1 MKTFTNCAEKKAK
14 QFLNLLQGYTKGI
27 RITAILILLLMGVSN
42 AWAIGFN
49 KGNVIFRAQGWNNP
63 TYVYLCVGHSSYTQ
77 VWRMTRISNTDLYHV
92 WVNVDNNDNNWWN
105 GCTYFAVIGSN
116 TTVTSGNWGNGSLSN
131 KGTKGYTAA
140 YTQAYDINS
149 KDGVYF
155 FNKNN
160 NTVNNGSFSI
170 EWKGSHNDIQKL
182 TATQSAKLR
191 NTTNSSYTIPT
202 GSWPTTLTLTGTY
215 LTGNTTSEQSGAIS
229 TKSGE
234 NQDYEAV
241 VTGSITHSYTESDDY
256 QFDGWIKG
264 SGTSITSTN
273 ATYSYNITAATTVY
287 ACFTKK
293 YAVNFGVHSSGGG
306 TISAKSGSTTL
317 QTGNK
322 IVGGSKIVFTASP
335 SNGYSILG
343 WYSDANCTSKIAEA
357 GTSETY
363 TINSLEATTN
373 VYVKFERTWTVTIAN
388 DGNGTTTPN
397 AENYTVGAETG
408 IDINANPIDS
418 ENYEF
423 LEWTSSVGGSFA
435 SPTTLAENKFYPTAN
450 TTLTATFRSTATY
463 ALTVGAGHGVVS
475 ASGSQDPIDLGST
488 YPISATL
495 LDGYKFTKWTAE
507 PAANATFASA
517 TSANTTVTITNGSVT
532 VTANAE
538 EIKHAV
544 QVNIKT
550 GQEAW
555 GALSTNSVEVGQITK
570 STTITAT
577 PNTAVGYE
585 FDHWEISDGITIVD
599 GTENS
604 TEITIKA
611 TKVGSITAH
620 FRGINRPQNIFLIG
634 TMNDWKESD
643 ADWQFYKLPGE
654 SGNTVTLTKTI
665 NKSDYHAD
673 GYKFGVNIYQ
683 AGWEDKWWHN
693 SAENDTKMDA
703 HNCTGW
709 VFGTKEGDKKTF
721 IDLNVSGEYTFT
733 LAHSGTYNQQAL
745 SITYPDKS
753 FIEGDF
759 ATAWDEDAYPL
770 TENGNIQ
777 TVTIPITSQ
786 KDVEFRL
793 VSHGKLFGT
802 STKITR
808 KSNSLKLSAKNME
821 DEGAVIKI
829 GADLEGDYKFTYDKS
844 TNTLTVTY
852 PTAYTVTYGVGTNK
866 GTDEVTTNP
875 SISSGSLVLASTSIT
890 FSKGDTK
897 AGYTWKNW
905 NSKADGNGSVL
916 GTGDT
921 YVSSSRA
928 GDISVYACY
937 DLITYNI
944 TYNLNGGSGASNTT
958 YNVESATIT
967 LPTAPTKTGYT
978 FAGWYDNANLT
989 GNEVTQIAKGS
1000 TGDKTFY
1007 AKWTPINYTINY
1019 ELGEGGT
1026 NHKDNPATY
1035 TIETATTELQDA
1047 TPNAGYSFGGWYS
1060 DSEYAN
1066 QVTQVAGGTTGNIT
1080 LYAKW
1085 SAKAYTVNFDNNGGD
1100 GNTTPVTVAMG
1111 DPMPDVEIPTLHGY
1125 DFGGYWKDETQYYNA
1140 DGTSAKN
1147 WDIDANDVILV
1158 AKWTAHPYTITY
1170 HLDGGTGASNT
1181 TYTIESE
1188 EITLPKPTK
1197 QYNAFAGWYD
1207 NSDFNG
1213 EAITSI
1219 ASGST
1224 GDKEFWAKW
1233 NIGTYAVSLDMQSG
1247 TGGTTSV
1254 NATYGAAMP
1263 AITIPTK
1270 EDHLFDGYYDQTG
1283 GKGTKYYNADGT
1295 SAKNWNKEGATLYAK
1310 WIPYTKCIF
1319 FKNNLKWANVYVY
1332 TFKDNVWYDYED
1344 ANTKYGPGVCTKTT
1358 NNLEFAK
1365 MTKIGNTDIYYYALT
1380 SETGFCHIAFS
1391 DVAMNNW
1398 NEFYG
1403 GNAVYRADRYDQLPL
1418 FVPQTDQTPS
1428 TTNSTK
1434 YYSTGIW
1441 MKYNS
1446 TYSGY
1451 DWSGK
1456 TGNEAWGNHNL
1467 TAQDAGGFSFTT
1479 TVNLNAG
1486 TTYEFKI
1493 SNIGRDAK
1501 NDAIV
1506 GSAWYGRTGTTFTP
1520 SKHSDI
1526 TFYTNNENAKIT
1538 PTVDGQYTFTVYLG
1552 DGKVVVSLDYPLL
1565 PGDYRLVYKD
1575 NTANSAHASHYIK
1588 KVSEQ
1593 ASKTESFFVRKDQ
1606 NAQLFIQKC
1615 TAINSGVPAW
1625 ETIANTTIYINN
1637 LIESTGVYNFEFT
1650 QNGEAVAITQKA
1662 EPYTGSYYIR
1672 TDAAA
1677 GGWNTFRQDGNKMTY
1692 SSYAERNSGLFNHY
1706 FCKWV
1711 ENKKDGEGNDIHT
1724 NVKFVIANDYSYC
1737 VSDTLDGDEVIN
1749 DGQRIGFLPQ
1759 SANVRFGWDSR
1770 TNQVSRA
1777 YISGS
1782 SAVSDRFLVL
1792 KGDENLTDLNGDNF
1806 NIAELNPHETTF
1818 EDMGNWVYQL
1828 DVKAGRGTNIQ
1839 LTARYNGKDQSFFST
1854 SGASLI
1860 DATTPQSYK
1869 VRFIYDFKTNHLV
1882 AAWLLDDYNT
1892 SGGVELN
1899 SNMLVIR
1906 KQHEQAQQLKLNADL
1921 TKVGTAYGVLT
1932 FDKYFLNN
1940 LSAEGNTKGQELLEA
1955 EKKNIYERALY
1966 WVSFPFDVRIRDVFG
1981 FGEYMDTWIMEYYD
1995 GAKRAEKGAWVDSES
2010 YWTYITDLDYVLESG
2025 TGYILCLDL
2034 EKMTPESPVFA
2045 NTDEVSLYFPSE
2057 EPIGDIN
2064 ANQAVSITLPKHD
2077 CTIERDNR
2085 YIMDDNWNV
2094 IGVPRFVNLDI
2105 ELSEYSS
2112 LGQSDVLYYY
2122 NYNASNG
2129 SYQVA
2134 ASGSSTFEV
2143 MKAYMVQY
2151 AGKIDWWTESA
2162 APQQM
2167 AARRNAD
2174 AGPEKVSLRL
2184 EIAQDDI
2191 TADKTFIQLQEE
2203 GATADFDMNI
2213 DLTKIINAGANIYT
2227 LVGEGNIQTAGN
2239 VLPMDECEVPVGVKV
2254 DAAGEYTIRMP
2265 EGSEG
2270 MVVELID
2277 YYTNTRTNLLL
2288 FDYTVDLT
2296 AGTCEDRFALHI
2308 QPEKSGVAT
2317 DIDQLTGSDL
2327 NAEGVQKYI
2336 IDGRLYLKK
2345 NGVLYDAQGHSRSAV
2360 GVR

>member
-1 MKTFTNCAEKKAK
+1 MKTFTNYAEKKAK
-14 QFLNLLQGYTKGI
+14 QFLNLLHGYTKGI
-27 RITAILILLLMGVSN
+27 RMTAILVLLLMGVNN
-42 AWAIGFN
+42 AWGDEYTIYSAKIYYDDSNSKWGSNVVVAFD
-49 KGNVIFRAQGWNNP
+49 KSDGGAVFSMGNISNTNLHYWEGSWGDGKVTYMRFGKATKTYDWYGWWSNVKSTWDLSTTDSWSGVSNGWGLTINNAYKMFGAKSNSSGADL
-63 TYVYLCVGHSSYTQ
+63 TKTDLTSYTALNYTQTLKQELSTNNGSSYSTSTTALATVTVSSYTLN
-77 VWRMTRISNTDLYHV
+77 SK
-92 WVNVDNNDNNWWN
+92 
-105 GCTYFAVIGSN
+105 N
-116 TTVTSGNWGNGSLSN
+116 TTTSSSGTIASGNSSTTCSAARTATVTYTVESV
-131 KGTKGYTAA
+131 KTGYTFVGWYDGTTQKSTETTYTYNATAA
-140 YTQAYDINS
+140 KTITARFKENTYT
-149 KDGVYF
+149 V
-155 FNKNN
+155 
-160 NTVNNGSFSI
+160 TVNN
-170 EWKGSHNDIQKL
+170 
-182 TATQSAKLR
+182 
-191 NTTNSSYTIPT
+191 
-202 GSWPTTLTLTGTY
+202 
-215 LTGNTTSEQSGAIS
+215 
-229 TKSGE
+229 
-234 NQDYEAV
+234 
-241 VTGSITHSYTESDDY
+241 
-256 QFDGWIKG
+256 DG
-264 SGTSITSTN
+264 
-273 ATYSYNITAATTVY
+273 
-287 ACFTKK
+287 
-293 YAVNFGVHSSGGG
+293 H
-306 TISAKSGSTTL
+306 
-317 QTGNK
+317 
-322 IVGGSKIVFTASP
+322 
-335 SNGYSILG
+335 
-343 WYSDANCTSKIAEA
+343 
-357 GTSETY
+357 
-363 TINSLEATTN
+363 
-373 VYVKFERTWTVTIAN
+373 
-388 DGNGTTTPN
+388 GTTTPSGAQSN
-397 AENYTVGAETG
+397 VGQVTG
-408 IDINANPIDS
+408 LSIKATPAA
-418 ENYEF
+418 NYEF
-423 LEWTSSVGGSFA
+423 VNWTITSGSGSFG
-435 SPTTLAENKFYPTAN
+435 STTSTSTTFKPTSAATIQAN
-450 TTLTATFRSTATY
+450 FRSTATY
-463 ALTVGAGHGVVS
+463 SLTVAAGAGIESV
-475 ASGSQDPIDLGST
+475 AGSKDLVTLGNTYDIEATPKTGYTFST
-488 YPISATL
+488 
-495 LDGYKFTKWTAE
+495 WTAN
-507 PAANATFASA
+507 PAANATFGSA
-517 TSANTTVTITNGSVT
+517 TTANTTVTVKNGSVT
-532 VTANAE
+532 VTASATENMSTLTTSNQYNAGNPGYEVPTASVNSIGYETTATVTANVAGNGYTFEGWTLTNCTRTDGGTDNATSITVRSNGDGKAATVVAKYE
-538 EIKHAV
+538 EDLSTAWSLAHSIDDFNTSSHKFIKKTGESTGKVAYVSLDLAANKAYQFKVVNGSKWYGNNNGGKTSDETHWIKQTTENWEFYDDAEDCGMKSALAGTYTFKIDYSGTYPRV
-544 QVNIKT
+544 SVYYPEIYAIVGTFNEWNENTNPLVFNGNEGTVTIHLSASATNYEFKVIDNGVHGGIDSKTITKTEANMGITVGGGDNIK
-550 GQEAW
+550 
-555 GALSTNSVEVGQITK
+555 L
-570 STTITAT
+570 TANVY
-577 PNTAVGYE
+577 P
-585 FDHWEISDGITIVD
+585 
-599 GTENS
+599 
-604 TEITIKA
+604 
-611 TKVGSITAH
+611 
-620 FRGINRPQNIFLIG
+620 
-634 TMNDWKESD
+634 
-643 ADWQFYKLPGE
+643 
-654 SGNTVTLTKTI
+654 SGN
-665 NKSDYHAD
+665 
-673 GYKFGVNIYQ
+673 
-683 AGWEDKWWHN
+683 
-693 SAENDTKMDA
+693 
-703 HNCTGW
+703 
-709 VFGTKEGDKKTF
+709 
-721 IDLNVSGEYTFT
+721 YTFT
-733 LAHSGTYNQQAL
+733 YN
-745 SITYPDKS
+745 K
-753 FIEGDF
+753 
-759 ATAWDEDAYPL
+759 
-770 TENGNIQ
+770 
-777 TVTIPITSQ
+777 
-786 KDVEFRL
+786 
-793 VSHGKLFGT
+793 
-802 STKITR
+802 STK
-808 KSNSLKLSAKNME
+808 KLS
-821 DEGAVIKI
+821 V
-829 GADLEGDYKFTYDKS
+829 S
-844 TNTLTVTY
+844 Y
-852 PTAYTVTYGVGTNK
+852 PTAYKITYGVGNTK
-866 GTDEVTTNP
+866 GTTSVTTSP
-875 SISSGSLVLASTSIT
+875 SVTSGTLVLPSTSIT
-890 FSKGDTK
+890 FSKGATK
-897 AGYTWKNW
+897 DGYTWEGW
-905 NSKADGNGSVL
+905 YSKDD
-916 GTGDT
+916 GTGTKWGDGTT
-921 YVSSSRA
+921 YTSTNRT

-937 DLITYNI
+937 DLITYSI
-944 TYNLNGGSGASNTT
+944 TYHENGGSNIEDATYTVTT
-958 YNVESATIT
+958 ADIT
-967 LPTAPTKTGYT
+967 LPTTITKDGYR
-978 FAGWYDNANLT
+978 FDGWFDNEGLE
-989 GNEVTQIAKGS
+989 GNAVTKITKGS

-1007 AKWTPINYTINY
+1007 AKWTPITYTIYY

-1085 SAKAYTVNFDNNGGD
+1085 SAKAYTVNFDNNRGD

-1140 DGTSAKN
+1140 DGTSAKD
-1147 WDIDANDVILV
+1147 WDIDANDVTLV

-1170 HLDGGTGASNT
+1170 HLDGGTGASNA

-1197 QYNAFAGWYD
+1197 QYNAFAGWYN
-1207 NSDFNG
+1207 NSDLNG
-1213 EAITSI
+1213 EAITTI

-1233 NIGTYAVSLDMQSG
+1233 NIGTYAVTLDMEG
-1247 TGGTTSV
+1247 GNGGTASV
-1254 NATYGAAMP
+1254 NVAYGAAMP
-1263 AITIPTK
+1263 TITIPTK
-1270 EDHLFDGYYDQTG
+1270 NDHLFDGYYDGDNGTG
-1283 GKGTKYYNADGT
+1283 IKYYNADGT
-1295 SAKNWNKEGATLYAK
+1295 SAKKWDKETATLYAK

-1882 AAWLLDDYNT
+1882 AAWLLDDIQT
-1892 SGGVELN
+1892 SNGAELN

-1906 KQHEQAQQLKLNADL
+1906 KHHDQAQQLKLNNAL
-1921 TKVGTAYGVLT
+1921 TNVGTAYGVMT

-1940 LSAEGNTKGQELLEA
+1940 RYSEGANIGKELPEN
-1955 EKKNIYERALY
+1955 ERKSIYERALY
-1966 WVSFPFDVRIRDVFG
+1966 WVSFPFDVCIRDVFG

-1995 GAKRAEKGAWVDSES
+1995 GEARAMNGAWVDSES
-2010 YWTYITDLDYVLESG
+2010 YWTYITDLDYVLEAG
-2025 TGYILCLDL
+2025 VGYVLCLDL
-2034 EKMTPESPVFA
+2034 DKMGYESSVWA
-2045 NTDEVSLYFPSE
+2045 HTAEVSLYFPSAQT
-2057 EPIGDIN
+2057 IGTIN
-2064 ANQAVSITLPKHD
+2064 ANQVVPVTLTQLP
-2077 CTIERDNR
+2077 CSIERDNR
-2085 YIMDDNWNV
+2085 KIYDSNWHV
-2094 IGVPRFVNLDI
+2094 IGVPRFINLD
-2105 ELSEYSS
+2105 LQLPEYSS
-2112 LGQSDVLYYY
+2112 IGQENVLYYY
-2122 NYNASNG
+2122 KYNAGNNTYDVAESG
-2129 SYQVA
+2129 VETFQV
-2134 ASGSSTFEV
+2134 
-2143 MKAYMVQY
+2143 MQAYMVQY
-2151 AGKIDWWTESA
+2151 AGRIDWTGESQ
-2162 APQQM
+2162 APAQI

-2174 AGPEKVSLRL
+2174 SGPEKVSLNL
-2184 EIAQDDI
+2184 ELAQDDL

-2203 GATADFDMNI
+2203 GATSDFDMNI

-2227 LVGEGNIQTAGN
+2227 LVGEGNILTAGN
-2239 VLPMDECEVPVGVKV
+2239 VMPMSECVVPVGVKV
-2254 DAAGEYTIRMP
+2254 DAEGEYTFRMP
-2265 EGSEG
+2265 DGTEG

-2277 YYTNTRTNLLL
+2277 YYTNTRTNLLPY
-2288 FDYTVDLT
+2288 DYTVNLS
-2296 AGTCEDRFALHI
+2296 AGTCNDRFALHI
-2308 QPEKSGVAT
+2308 QPSKSGVTTGVENVGDKAKGIEKYL
-2317 DIDQLTGSDL
+2317 IDGKLIIRT
-2327 NAEGVQKYI
+2327 AEGEVF
-2336 IDGRLYLKK
+2336 
-2345 NGVLYDAQGHSRSAV
+2345 DAQGHRL
-2360 GVR
+2360 